1 MDNTKL
7 LFPAQNTSNEQ
18 GLTVSLATVNV
29 IDIKNK
35 KEFTLRI
42 GLIIC
47 PIYGVNSLVN
57 TTGM

>member
-1 MDNTKL
+1 MKNNHSEIRIIQSL
-7 LFPAQNTSNEQ
+7 HF
-18 GLTVSLATVNV
+18 TVLLATVNV